1 MLTCCPACRTC
12 FRITEA
18 QLAVAQGK
26 VRCGKCKT
34 VFNARQHLQL
44 VPGQSPAAS
53 SSAPQPAPTAPA
65 DDQTDHIDLLRAP
78 QSEAHPPG
86 STSDETAPAGTS
98 PQAADTPP
106 GPEPSD
112 TTASETDADA
122 VPPAPSAVL
131 AETTTGDPFETD
143 ETPASSASEQ
153 EQPVEAESEADPETV
168 EIPMPDLDE
177 METESFTESHV
188 DTESVNEAT
197 EAEPTEPDSR
207 YKYNDFTDE
216 IFSQHELEDIL
227 AEMDQQL
234 SRGID
239 SPGPE
244 LSDSLAMP
252 EGPRP
257 PTEETPD
264 ELGEAIDTLF
274 DDLQHEEALGDE
286 LPEID
291 DTAEATLEQAPDYD
305 VRDSEESSLADASQ
319 SERLSED
326 RDFVDK
332 APVTTGTDDEAVP
345 LRLRDS
351 LAIQPPKR
359 RSWLATLGGSLLILL
374 LLVALVGQLILF
386 RPLDVYRLLPQSKPY
401 IEQLC
406 QQLPCQFNA
415 RRDPTQIRLINRD
428 VRAHPEQTDT
438 LLITA
443 ALVNQADYQQ
453 AYPDLRVTLFNLS
466 GNRVARR
473 RFTPSDYL
481 GSGYTPF
488 MLMEPGTPLH
498 IKLEVVDPGSDAVN
512 FEFDFQ

>member
-18 QLAVAQGK
+18 QLAMAQGK
-26 VRCGKCKT
+26 ARCGKCKT
-34 VFNARQHLQL
+34 VFNARKHLQPL
-44 VPGQSPAAS
+44 PGQSPSQSPAA
-53 SSAPQPAPTAPA
+53 AQPAPTAA
-65 DDQTDHIDLLRAP
+65 DDDQTA
-78 QSEAHPPG
+78 A
-86 STSDETAPAGTS
+86 AGTS
-98 PQAADTPP
+98 PQAAGTPP
-106 GPEPSD
+106 GPEAD
-112 TTASETDADA
+112 TDA
-122 VPPAPSAVL
+122 VPSAPSVDL
-131 AETTTGDPFETD
+131 SETATEIPFETD
-143 ETPASSASEQ
+143 ESPESSASEQ
-153 EQPVEAESEADPETV
+153 ELPVDAESETEPPI

-177 METESFTESHV
+177 RETESVTEPHV
-188 DTESVNEAT
+188 DTGPVNEPAET
-197 EAEPTEPDSR
+197 EAEPTGPVSR
-207 YKYNDFTDE
+207 YPYNDFADE
-216 IFSQHELEDIL
+216 IFSQQELDDIL

-234 SRGID
+234 ALGID

-244 LSDSLAMP
+244 LSDPLAMP
-252 EGPRP
+252 AGPGS
-257 PTEETPD
+257 PTEETHD
-264 ELGEAIDTLF
+264 EPGEAIDTLV
-274 DDLQHEEALGDE
+274 DDLRH
-286 LPEID
+286 
-291 DTAEATLEQAPDYD
+291 EQALPAGEAAADHAL
-305 VRDSEESSLADASQ
+305 RENEQTSLPGASQ
-319 SERLSED
+319 GKHPGED
-326 RDFVDK
+326 ADVVDE
-332 APVTTGTDDEAVP
+332 APATASGTDDEAVP

-374 LLVALVGQLILF
+374 LLVVLAGQLILF

-428 VRAHPEQTDT
+428 VRAHPEQADT

-453 AYPDLRVTLFNLS
+453 AYPDLRVTLFDLS
-466 GNRVARR
+466 GNRVAQR

-481 GSGYTPF
+481 GSRYSPF